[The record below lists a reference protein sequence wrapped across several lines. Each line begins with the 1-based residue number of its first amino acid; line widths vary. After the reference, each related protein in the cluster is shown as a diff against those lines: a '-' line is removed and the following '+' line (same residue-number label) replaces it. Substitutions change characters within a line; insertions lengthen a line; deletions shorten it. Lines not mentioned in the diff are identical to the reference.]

1 MQFAVLFLGGIMLA
15 PTIVYRAAG
24 AADATIAWV
33 VFVALVVTGVVTA
46 LQGFPTHRFGAGY
59 VLITGTSTAAVAVSV
74 DALDAG
80 GASLLASLMIA
91 AALFQFVLSYRISM
105 FRRVITP
112 VVSGTVMM
120 LIPVPIAPIIFGNIT
135 EVPAGFPPSSG
146 IACALATML
155 PIVLVILKGSGRLLP
170 WSALIGIGAGAVAA
184 AAFGLYDFE
193 SVAQAAWVG
202 LPSTAWPVSSLD
214 LGQSFWA
221 LLPAFLIVA
230 MSGTIRTMSASLAIQ
245 DVSWRTPRAPDLRAV
260 QGAVAADSL
269 SNLLAGIGGSVMN
282 LTRSTTISL
291 TRLNRIASRWVGLSL
306 GVTLVVFAFLPK
318 IGALILALPP
328 PVLSAYLTVMVS
340 TSFVAGAKLV
350 VADGIDHR
358 QMLIVGLSFWIGVG
372 CQYGLL
378 LPEILPEFAG
388 GLLNN
393 GLSSGGLTAI
403 LLTVLVEFSSRRRH
417 RFETDLDVS
426 RLAELREFISRFTV
440 DSGWPPALSHRM
452 EAVTEETLL
461 TLNEEHADP
470 ANRRR
475 LKVTAHREGDVAVLE
490 FIAKSVDS
498 NIEDRLALLGEI
510 STGHQYERE
519 VSLRLLRH
527 LASDV
532 RHRQYHD
539 MDFITVRV
547 AHSQNAGK

>member
-24 AADATIAWV
+24 AADATVAWV

-46 LQGFPTHRFGAGY
+46 LQGFPIHRFGAGY

-80 GASLLASLMIA
+80 GAPLLASLMIA
-91 AALFQFVLSYRISM
+91 AALFQLVLSYRISM
-105 FRRVITP
+105 FRRIITP

-193 SVAQAAWVG
+193 SVARAAWVG
-202 LPSTAWPVSSLD
+202 LPSTAWPVSSLNV
-214 LGQSFWA
+214 GQSFWA

-269 SNLLAGIGGSVMN
+269 SNLLAGLGGSVMN
-282 LTRSTTISL
+282 LTRSTTVSL
-291 TRLNRIASRWVGLSL
+291 TRLNRIASRWVGLAL

-318 IGALILALPP
+318 ISALILALPP
-328 PVLSAYLTVMVS
+328 PVLSAYMTVMVS
-340 TSFVAGAKLV
+340 TSFVAGARMV
-350 VADGIDHR
+350 VADGINHR

-378 LPEILPEFAG
+378 LPGILPEFAG

-403 LLTVLVEFSSRRRH
+403 LLTILVEFSSRRRH

-426 RLAELREFISRFTV
+426 RLTELREFISRFTA
-440 DSGWPPALSHRM
+440 DSGWPPALSQRM

-470 ANRRR
+470 AKRRR
-475 LKVTAHREGDVAVLE
+475 LKVTAHREGDEAVLE